1 MMKSVKEKKLLIC
14 YETCKEETA
23 VSNEIIKTLWQQWY
37 PADMKLFED
46 NADKWESCCLWIV
59 NYLGKHDLAYIEK
72 AIQNQRK
79 MQKRTLNK
87 ALEKYGAH
95 VALVKDKIKNGKL
108 AMYLMIKGD
117 ERKTGS
123 FTSLMAYI
131 KTLDQK

>member
-1 MMKSVKEKKLLIC
+1 MKSVKEKKLLIC
-14 YETCKEETA
+14 YEICKEETS
-23 VSNEIIKTLWQQWY
+23 VSNEEIERLWQQWY
-37 PADMKLFED
+37 PADMKSFEE
-46 NADKWESCCLWIV
+46 NPYKWESCCHWII

-87 ALEKYGAH
+87 ALESYGAH
-95 VALVKDKIKNGKL
+95 VVLVKDKIKNGKL
-108 AMYLMIKGD
+108 AMYLMIRND

-131 KTLDQK
+131 KSLDQK

>member
-14 YETCKEETA
+14 YEICKEEIT
-23 VSNEIIKTLWQQWY
+23 VSNEEIKRLWQQWY
-37 PADMKLFED
+37 PADVKLFEE
-46 NADKWESCCLWIV
+46 NADKWESCCRWIIT
-59 NYLGKHDLAYIEK
+59 YLGKHDLACIER

-79 MQKRTLNK
+79 MQKRTLTK

-95 VALVKDKIKNGKL
+95 VVLVKDKIKNGKL
-108 AMYLMIKGD
+108 AMYLLIKGD

>member
-1 MMKSVKEKKLLIC
+1 MKSVKEKKLLIC
-14 YETCKEETA
+14 YEICQKETA
-23 VSNEIIKTLWQQWY
+23 VSNEIIKALWQQWY
-37 PADMKLFED
+37 PVDMKLFEE
-46 NADKWESCCLWIV
+46 NADKWESCCIWIV

-87 ALEKYGAH
+87 ALEKHGAH
-95 VALVKDKIKNGKL
+95 VVLVKDKIKNGKL
-108 AMYLMIKGD
+108 AMYLMIKDD

>member
-1 MMKSVKEKKLLIC
+1 MKSVKEKKLLIC
-14 YETCKEETA
+14 YEICKEETA
-23 VSNEIIKTLWQQWY
+23 VTNDVIERLWQQWY
-37 PADMKLFED
+37 PADMKLFEE
-46 NADKWESCCLWIV
+46 NTDKWESCCRWIIT
-59 NYLGKHDLAYIEK
+59 YLGKHDLTHIER

-95 VALVKDKIKNGKL
+95 VVLVKAKIKNGKL

>member
-1 MMKSVKEKKLLIC
+1 MKSVKEKKLLIC
-14 YETCKEETA
+14 YEICKEEIN
-23 VSNEIIKTLWQQWY
+23 VSNEIIKALWQQWY
-37 PADMKLFED
+37 PADMKLFEE
-46 NADKWESCCLWIV
+46 NADKWESCFRWII
-59 NYLGKHDLAYIEK
+59 NYLSKHDLTYIER

-87 ALEKYGAH
+87 TLEEYGAH
-95 VALVKDKIKNGKL
+95 VVLVKDKIKNGKL
-108 AMYLMIKGD
+108 AMYLLIKGD

>member
-1 MMKSVKEKKLLIC
+1 MKSVKEKKLLIC
-14 YETCKEETA
+14 SELYKKKIA
-23 VSNEIIKTLWQQWY
+23 VTNEIIKDLWQQWY
-37 PADMKLFED
+37 PSDMPYYIE
-46 NADKWESCCLWIV
+46 NPDKWESCCRWII

-87 ALEKYGAH
+87 ALEKHGAH
-95 VALVKDKIKNGKL
+95 VVLVKDKIKNGKL
-108 AMYLMIKGD
+108 AMYLMIRND

-131 KTLDQK
+131 KSLDQE

>member
-1 MMKSVKEKKLLIC
+1 MKSTKEKKLLIC
-14 YETCKEETA
+14 YEICKEETA
-23 VSNEIIKTLWQQWY
+23 VSNELIKTLWQQLY
-37 PADMKLFED
+37 PADMKLFDE
-46 NADKWESCCLWIV
+46 NADKWESCCLWII
-59 NYLGKHDLAYIEK
+59 NYLSKHDLAYVEK

-95 VALVKDKIKNGKL
+95 VVLVKDKIKNGKL

-123 FTSLMAYI
+123 FTSLMAYV
-131 KTLDQK
+131 KSLDQK